1 MVKLS
6 RTTFGF
12 LGLPALLV
20 FGLMTFCLVCFGC
33 FFCFGC
39 FVSFTGLVFSVALD
53 AAGFGFLAWTDL
65 RATFLAAVFF
75 LAAGD
80 FFAALGLAG
89 DFLAAL
95 DLVAGDFFVAGLS
108 ATWGSSAAAV
118 GVAVLIISHLLQ
130 GSQPS
135 DLGGKTM

>member
-1 MVKLS
+1 
-6 RTTFGF
+6 
-12 LGLPALLV
+12 
-20 FGLMTFCLVCFGC
+20 MTFCLVCF
-33 FFCFGC
+33 
-39 FVSFTGLVFSVALD
+39 VSFTGLAFSVALD
-53 AAGFGFLAWTDL
+53 AAGFDFLARTDL

-80 FFAALGLAG
+80 FLAALGLAG

-95 DLVAGDFFVAGLS
+95 DLVAGDFLAALDLVAGDSFVAGLS

-130 GSQPS
+130 GSQQS
-135 DLGGKTM
+135 DLVGKTM